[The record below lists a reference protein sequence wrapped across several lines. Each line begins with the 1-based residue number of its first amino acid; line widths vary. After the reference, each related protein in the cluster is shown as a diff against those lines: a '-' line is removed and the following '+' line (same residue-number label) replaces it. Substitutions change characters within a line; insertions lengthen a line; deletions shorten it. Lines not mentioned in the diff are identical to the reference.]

1 MPNNNVPTFS
11 QSNKLANFLDAKTT
25 QQKTELMLKV
35 AGYCRAPETL
45 ACLANADMQSLDIST
60 DAIQAICNNIKG
72 EGVLNRE
79 KKLSA
84 LYAQFLECEKKLN
97 AENPIE
103 YPIEQVEYRARQAAV
118 AELLNNMANW
128 ISQQANLYFTIN
140 KNNEAALECAR
151 LWQVEKEYK
160 ILDGLE
166 IKAAFGLA
174 AKNGKQN
181 YNSLS
186 VVFFCAV
193 LKDYLQARDVVK
205 RILSDLEG
213 KDEKEKVLAI
223 GQGDVVARK
232 NAQAVENRKT
242 LFLQEV
248 EQRKVLQTLHISKGE
263 TLKMLKEKSLLI
275 PENLL
280 DITKQISEKCHLE
293 LLRYFL
299 SQRIILAT
307 NPYQSKKNK
316 VAIAL
321 TVVIMWKKGLISETS
336 DVLPTLIELL
346 GKPLAEFVETIE
358 DNKEFVAGAEELV
371 QSKFKGYL
379 VDAWYQYAVETCDLQ
394 QLILL
399 GF

>member
-1 MPNNNVPTFS
+1 MSSSLSATNKKVQTFS
-11 QSNKLANFLDAKTT
+11 QSAKLDNFLASKTYEE
-25 QQKTELMLKV
+25 KTVLLGRV
-35 AGYCRAPETL
+35 SAYCRAPETL
-45 ACLANADMQSLDIST
+45 ACLANADIQSLVIST
-60 DAIQAICNNIKG
+60 DAIEAICNNIKG
-72 EGVLNRE
+72 NGKE
-79 KKLSA
+79 KRA
-84 LYAQFLECEKKLN
+84 EKLN
-97 AENPIE
+97 ALINGLVGNGKTE
-103 YPIEQVEYRARQAAV
+103 YEAQQEAIKALF
-118 AELLNNMANW
+118 AEMANW
-128 ISQQANLYFTIN
+128 ISAQANLYFTIKDDN
-140 KNNEAALECAR
+140 AALECAR
-151 LWQVEKEYK
+151 LWHNEKDFCP
-160 ILDGLE
+160 LDRNE

-174 AKNGKQN
+174 AKSGKQN
-181 YNSLS
+181 YHSFS
-186 VVFFCAV
+186 VVFFCTV
-193 LKDYLQARDVVK
+193 IQEYLKAREIVK

-280 DITKQISEKCHLE
+280 DTTKQISEKCHLE

-321 TVVIMWKKGLISETS
+321 TVVMMWKKGLISETS
-336 DVLPTLIELL
+336 DVLPALIELL
-346 GKPLAEFVETIE
+346 GKPLAEFVETIG